1 MDTKAFSLAVQ
12 YGARGPNTTGISQA
26 YAVQSARWWPLIL
39 LFSAFCVISGC
50 QRKIP
55 EPGEPMIEQHD
66 ETAAPGDGIE
76 NDDGKPRRY
85 ANQR

>member
-1 MDTKAFSLAVQ
+1 MDTKAFSLAIQ
-12 YGARGPNTTGISQA
+12 LSAPAPKTAGISQA

-66 ETAAPGDGIE
+66 ETAAPGDRVE
-76 NDDGKPRRY
+76 NHSGEPGAD
-85 ANQR
+85 

>member
-12 YGARGPNTTGISQA
+12 HGTPEPKTAGISQA
-26 YAVQSARWWPLIL
+26 YAVLSARWWALIL

-55 EPGEPMIEQHD
+55 EPGEPMIEQHN
-66 ETAAPGDGIE
+66 ETAPSERIE
-76 NDDGKPRRY
+76 NGEPGADR
-85 ANQR
+85 

>member
-12 YGARGPNTTGISQA
+12 HGTPALKMAGISQA

-39 LFSAFCVISGC
+39 LFSVFCVISGC

-66 ETAAPGDGIE
+66 KTAAPGDRIE
-76 NDDGKPRRY
+76 NHNSEPGADR
-85 ANQR
+85 